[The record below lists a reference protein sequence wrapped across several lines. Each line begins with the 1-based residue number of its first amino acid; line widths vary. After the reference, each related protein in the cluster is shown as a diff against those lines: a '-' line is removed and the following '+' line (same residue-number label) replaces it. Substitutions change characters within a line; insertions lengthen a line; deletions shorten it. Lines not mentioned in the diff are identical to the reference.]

1 MSPRTGKV
9 VDLYENN
16 SRTGN
21 KTLPAQSPPETDD
34 EITLSTRNVLSRIKT
49 ELALDTDQELADL
62 MGISIRRIHNW
73 KHRNTVPT
81 EEIVAI
87 CGKEGLDLQYV
98 LTGNGTTQ
106 ERAGEQGGTHVAQPL
121 KSTCVFDAEQANK
134 PRDTFTHALCG
145 HPRIHPPY
153 KAYTQRAENGEIQSS
168 FTSPQVVDV
177 LAPGINWLNHSL
189 GVAPENFLLIKVLG
203 DNMVP
208 WLQDG
213 DLVIVDTGIKTATN
227 GGCVVLRYADGLLL
241 VRRVFRNPDGTLLAK
256 CDSEC
261 CPPDIIDPNDNM
273 MYPIVVG
280 RVVRR
285 LVR

>member
-1 MSPRTGKV
+1 MGSRAGKV
-9 VDLYENN
+9 VDLYENSN
-16 SRTGN
+16 RADI
-21 KTLPAQSPPETDD
+21 KTASAPDTEDD
-34 EITLSTRNVLSRIKT
+34 IRLSTRNVLSRIKG
-49 ELALDTDQELADL
+49 ELGLDTDQELADV
-62 MGISIRRIHNW
+62 MGIGIRRIHNW

-87 CGKEGLDLQYV
+87 CGKEGLDLQYI
-98 LTGNGTTQ
+98 LTGQGIRPNRADEQNGTNGTQ
-106 ERAGEQGGTHVAQPL
+106 SKT
-121 KSTCVFDAEQANK
+121 STCVFDAEQANK
-134 PRDTFTHALCG
+134 PRDTFTHSICG

-153 KAYTQRAENGEIQSS
+153 RAYTQRAENGEVLTS

-177 LAPGINWLNHSL
+177 LAPGLNWLNHSL

-273 MYPIVVG
+273 IYPIVVG